1 MDVSIFLAKFWGW
14 FMVMF
19 YVLLLIYPKR
29 IKQLFTFAKDD
40 RFIIVISVITMILGL
55 LNVLLHNVWTTD
67 WRLIITLFGWSSLLK
82 GITQFAFPKIAWDWM
97 EKIDFRWFQFMLF
110 LMLVL
115 GIILLNQA
123 YRWVPF

>member
-123 YRWVPF
+123 YQWVPF

>member
-1 MDVSIFLAKFWGW
+1 
-14 FMVMF
+14 MVMF

-123 YRWVPF
+123 YQWVPF